1 MKIKPLSRA
10 LISKITCSKLTP
22 PGFITFRVKRLWM
35 NDKPRTVNHKN
46 YLPAQYPI
54 FFDQP
59 AQLAHRNLILRWAWF
74 NESRLHASRSCA
86 YMFFDKMAICL
97 KLSSL
102 NIRHVYP
109 RLKRSLCYSWENSYT
124 QDKKNLPWD
133 HVKLPLCLEVALRR
147 LSFLARS
154 THDCPCMVS
163 CTILR
168 GQQFIWLC
176 SENQY

>member
-109 RLKRSLCYSWENSYT
+109 RLSVVFVTAEKTRIHKTKRIFLGIM
-124 QDKKNLPWD
+124 Q
-133 HVKLPLCLEVALRR
+133 KLSLCLEVALRR

-154 THDCPCMVS
+154 PHDCPCMVS